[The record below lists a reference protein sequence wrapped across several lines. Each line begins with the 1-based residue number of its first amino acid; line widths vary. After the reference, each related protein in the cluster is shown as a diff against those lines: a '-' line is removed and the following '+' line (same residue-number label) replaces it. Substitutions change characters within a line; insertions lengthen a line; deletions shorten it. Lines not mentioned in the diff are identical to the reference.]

1 MDTRLIQRHVK
12 LDDKSE
18 MMLRS
23 AHERGLLSARGQH
36 RTLRVARTVADLA
49 GSDDVAPQHVA
60 MALSLRPEASLA
72 GTRAA

>member
-1 MDTRLIQRHVK
+1 MDPRLLRRHVK
-12 LDDKSE
+12 LDDKSDA
-18 MMLRS
+18 MLRS

-49 GSDDVAPQHVA
+49 GSERVAPQHVA